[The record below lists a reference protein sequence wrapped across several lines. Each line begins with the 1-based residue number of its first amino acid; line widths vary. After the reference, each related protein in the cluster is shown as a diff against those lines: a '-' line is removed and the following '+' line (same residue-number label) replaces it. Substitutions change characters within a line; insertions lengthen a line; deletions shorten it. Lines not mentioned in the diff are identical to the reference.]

1 MTEATGK
8 SLPPRPRGR
17 RSPMGGGGKSWLLNS
32 AEKMLIIIL
41 SWCRWDRLILYRC
54 CVKIV
59 QRFNI
64 NTTKVRPKGPQYV
77 VSGIRLVSKQIKVL
91 LGFCKLPSPIA
102 GTVGLINYYGI
113 FWLVSSQDG
122 VWLFWQIRHLCCQWF
137 LVFEGRLFCVSIV
150 LSWIIW
156 RFLDFDQIGAIGVFS
171 WFKHLQRHK
180 LFSEVMICSWE
191 DIFEDPIWEE

>member
-64 NTTKVRPKGPQYV
+64 NTTKVCQQGPHYV
-77 VSGIRLVSKQIKVL
+77 VLGIRLVSKQIKAL
-91 LGFCKLPSPIA
+91 LGFYIMPSPIA

-122 VWLFWQIRHLCCQWF
+122 VWLFWQIEALVLPIIFLC
-137 LVFEGRLFCVSIV
+137 LKAASSVF
-150 LSWIIW
+150 
-156 RFLDFDQIGAIGVFS
+156 Q
-171 WFKHLQRHK
+171 
-180 LFSEVMICSWE
+180 
-191 DIFEDPIWEE
+191 

>member
-64 NTTKVRPKGPQYV
+64 NTSSLSTGSTICGPWDK
-77 VSGIRLVSKQIKVL
+77 RLVSKQIKVL

-122 VWLFWQIRHLCCQWF
+122 VWLFWQIEAPVLPIIFLCFWCLGAFQCSRVCNV
-137 LVFEGRLFCVSIV
+137 LKNPICVF
-150 LSWIIW
+150 
-156 RFLDFDQIGAIGVFS
+156 
-171 WFKHLQRHK
+171 
-180 LFSEVMICSWE
+180 CST
-191 DIFEDPIWEE
+191 